1 MRRFMKRQIKLSI
14 IYISLI
20 SILCIIPVDKVK
32 ASENMY
38 TSSYSEEYVQVLREY
53 DTKAV
58 MYITLLD
65 VDTGEVCA
73 DIKVTL
79 GFEYAD
85 GSWVKVNNM
94 YLNIDCY
101 EGYLVD
107 VDKDTELHNEYGV
120 RYCTITK
127 DNGLSV
133 KYALKAYADCYGDTS
148 VDCEVIDI
156 Y

>member
-1 MRRFMKRQIKLSI
+1 MRKFMKRQIKLFI

-133 KYALKAYADCYGDTS
+133 KYAIKAYAD
-148 VDCEVIDI
+148 
-156 Y
+156 